1 MNASRRG
8 LTLLALAAA
17 GAVLTAGA
25 LAGDNHH
32 KSDGFKTAKPSMLTP
47 WRRARP

>member
-1 MNASRRG
+1 MKASRRG

-32 KSDGFKTAKPSMLTP
+32 KNGGFKTAKP
-47 WRRARP
+47 RC